1 MTKIIRVMT
10 VPESFDLIKGQLRFM
25 KQYYDIIAVSSDGK
39 CFDEM
44 IKKQEV
50 RGVKINMTRQI
61 TPLKDIISLIALIFF
76 F

>member
-10 VPESFDLIKGQLRFM
+10 VPESFVLINGQRRFM
-25 KQYYDIIAVSSDGK
+25 KQNYDIIAVYSDGK

-50 RGVKINMTRQI
+50 RVVKINMTRQN
-61 TPLKDIISLIALIFF
+61 TP
-76 F
+76 